1 MERRQVVEL
10 RRSFGGRVHEAR
22 RGAQM
27 SQVQLA
33 KRLGLRSGVAV
44 GDWER
49 GKALPKF
56 ETFMRLCE
64 ALNQPPA
71 YFIEGYRD
79 RPQKGRVDTLQ
90 DAVDSLETKSSQ
102 RHLELIHRL
111 EHLPVEIGRSI
122 APEELRAMLI
132 HRLEHLPVEIGRSI
146 APEELRATLER
157 MRCED
162 LPATVEARLGAAVPQ
177 RHGGRDE
184 ESSVARE
191 AFRQGWEAAYDAL
204 RRWLHERGQAV

>member
-1 MERRQVVEL
+1 MDHRPVADL

-22 RGAQM
+22 QAAGI
-27 SQVQLA
+27 SQAHLA

-71 YFIEGYRD
+71 YFIEGYRE
-79 RPQKGRVDTLQ
+79 RPFKGRVETIQ
-90 DAVDSLETKSSQ
+90 DAVDVVETKSAQ

-122 APEELRAMLI
+122 APEELRA
-132 HRLEHLPVEIGRSI
+132 
-146 APEELRATLER
+146 ALER
-157 MRCED
+157 MRVED
-162 LPATVEARLGAAVPQ
+162 LAATAETRLGGAAPQ
-177 RHGGRDE
+177 RLGSREDDA
-184 ESSVARE
+184 SVARH
-191 AFRQGWEAAYDAL
+191 AFREGWEAAHEAL
-204 RRWLHERGQAV
+204 RQWLHQRGRAV

>member
-1 MERRQVVEL
+1 MERRQVAEL

-22 RGAQM
+22 RAAQM

-122 APEELRAMLI
+122 APEELRA
-132 HRLEHLPVEIGRSI
+132 
-146 APEELRATLER
+146 TLER

>member
-1 MERRQVVEL
+1 MERRPIAEL

-22 RGAQM
+22 HAVRI
-27 SQVQLA
+27 SQAQLA

-64 ALNQPPA
+64 ALNEPPA

-79 RPQKGRVDTLQ
+79 RPVKGRVETVQEAVDTL
-90 DAVDSLETKSSQ
+90 DTKSAQ

-122 APEELRAMLI
+122 APEELRAA
-132 HRLEHLPVEIGRSI
+132 LEQ
-146 APEELRATLER
+146 
-157 MRCED
+157 MRCDD
-162 LPATVEARLGAAVPQ
+162 LPATVEARLGATLPQ

-184 ESSVARE
+184 QSVVARE
-191 AFRQGWEAAYDAL
+191 AFRQGWEAAQEAV
-204 RRWLHERGQAV
+204 RQWLHQRGRAV

>member
-1 MERRQVVEL
+1 MERRPIAEL
-10 RRSFGGRVHEAR
+10 RRSFGSRVQEAR
-22 RGAQM
+22 RAAHV
-27 SQVQLA
+27 SQAELA

-71 YFIEGYRD
+71 FFIEGYRD
-79 RPQKGRVDTLQ
+79 RPAKGRIETLQ
-90 DAVDSLETKSSQ
+90 DAVEILETRLVQ

-122 APEELRAMLI
+122 APEELHVALD
-132 HRLEHLPVEIGRSI
+132 
-146 APEELRATLER
+146 R
-157 MRCED
+157 MPCDD
-162 LPATVEARLGAAVPQ
+162 LPAAVEAR
-177 RHGGRDE
+177 RHGARDDQ
-184 ESSVARE
+184 SSVARE
-191 AFRQGWEAAYDAL
+191 AFRQGWAAAQEAV
-204 RRWLHERGQAV
+204 RQWLHQRGRAV

>member
-1 MERRQVVEL
+1 MERRPIVDL
-10 RRSFGGRVHEAR
+10 RRSFGARVHEAR
-22 RGAQM
+22 RAVHI
-27 SQVQLA
+27 SQAHLA
-33 KRLGLRSGVAV
+33 RRLGLRSGVAV

-79 RPQKGRVDTLQ
+79 RPAKGRVETIQEAVDTLEAKQ
-90 DAVDSLETKSSQ
+90 AQ

-122 APEELRAMLI
+122 APEELRA
-132 HRLEHLPVEIGRSI
+132 
-146 APEELRATLER
+146 ALER
-157 MRCED
+157 MKCDD
-162 LPATVEARLGAAVPQ
+162 LPATVEARPGGSSPQ
-177 RHGGRDE
+177 RHAVRDDP
-184 ESSVARE
+184 SSVARE
-191 AFRQGWEAAYDAL
+191 AFREGWEAAHDAV
-204 RRWLHERGQAV
+204 RQWLHQRGKSV

>member
-1 MERRQVVEL
+1 MERRPVAEL
-10 RRSFGGRVHEAR
+10 RRSFGARVHEAR
-22 RGAQM
+22 HAARI
-27 SQVQLA
+27 SQAQLA

-71 YFIEGYRD
+71 YFIEGYRE
-79 RPQKGRVDTLQ
+79 RPVRGRVETLQ
-90 DAVDSLETKSSQ
+90 DGVDVLEAKAAQ
-102 RHLELIHRL
+102 RHLELL
-111 EHLPVEIGRSI
+111 
-122 APEELRAMLI
+122 

-157 MRCED
+157 LRGEGS
-162 LPATVEARLGAAVPQ
+162 PAAVEAPLAAAPPK
-177 RHGGRDE
+177 RHAGRE
-184 ESSVARE
+184 EDALAARE
-191 AFRQGWEAAYDAL
+191 AFRQGWEAAYAAL
-204 RRWLHERGQAV
+204 REWLLQRGRAV